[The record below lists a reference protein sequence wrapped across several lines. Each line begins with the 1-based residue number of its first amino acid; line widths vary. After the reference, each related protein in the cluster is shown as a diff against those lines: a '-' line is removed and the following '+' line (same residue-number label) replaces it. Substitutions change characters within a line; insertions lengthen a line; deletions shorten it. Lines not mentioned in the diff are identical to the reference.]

1 MNVGQWRSIENLS
14 KCEKKR
20 KIGERKK
27 NNFFF
32 FYLQK
37 FAMFGVIRL
46 EGPMFRKEIKK

>member
-32 FYLQK
+32 LLSKVRYVRRYP
-37 FAMFGVIRL
+37 ARRTNV
-46 EGPMFRKEIKK
+46 

>member
-32 FYLQK
+32 FTFKSSLCSALSGSKDQC
-37 FAMFGVIRL
+37 L
-46 EGPMFRKEIKK
+46 ERK